1 MIKRI
6 LYYVLAVLV
15 VFAITFFTHK
25 SVLSAKSLVLSFN
38 LIDVY
43 LFNLISCIVIYVS
56 MEFMAEK
63 LPSEAGYAFL
73 ALVFV
78 KMGVFLLLFQSVV
91 FSETPLEMYQR
102 LSLLIPF
109 FLFLVIEAV
118 GVAKLLNSKTY

>member
-6 LYYVLAVLV
+6 LSYLLIVVV
-15 VFAITFFTHK
+15 VFAVTFFTHQ
-25 SVLSAKSLVLSFN
+25 SILNAKSLVLSYG
-38 LIDVY
+38 LINVY
-43 LFNLISCIVIYVS
+43 LFNLISCVLIYAV
-56 MEFMAEK
+56 MELMAEK

-91 FSETPLEMYQR
+91 FSEEEFKMYQR
-102 LSLLIPF
+102 LSLVIPF
-109 FLFLVIEAV
+109 FLFLTIEAV